1 MKRIII
7 ALLMGLLIPTI
18 CFSSTISNLNE
29 KDSLI
34 RITETQLKQTNIIF
48 LEHRKLLKK
57 DSVLS
62 QQVLDLEKALEIY
75 NDIDS
80 IRNIQIKALDR
91 QIEDNNIQIINLNN
105 KLDRSKKKIR
115 NRNYAIIF
123 LSVLSFVCGY
133 TCVK

>member
-7 ALLMGLLIPTI
+7 ALLIGLLIPTI

-80 IRNIQIKALDR
+80 IRKVQIEALDR

-115 NRNYAIIF
+115 NRNYAIAF
-123 LSVLSFVCGY
+123 LSILSFVCGY

>member
-1 MKRIII
+1 M
-7 ALLMGLLIPTI
+7 
-18 CFSSTISNLNE
+18 
-29 KDSLI
+29 
-34 RITETQLKQTNIIF
+34 
-48 LEHRKLLKK
+48 EHRKLLKK

-62 QQVLDLEKALEIY
+62 QQILNLEKALEIY

-80 IRNIQIKALDR
+80 IRKVQIEALDR
-91 QIEDNNIQIINLNN
+91 QIEDRNVQIINLNK

-123 LSVLSFVCGY
+123 LSILSFVCGY

>member
-1 MKRIII
+1 M
-7 ALLMGLLIPTI
+7 
-18 CFSSTISNLNE
+18 
-29 KDSLI
+29 I

-80 IRNIQIKALDR
+80 IRKVQIEALDR

-115 NRNYAIIF
+115 NRNYAIAF
-123 LSVLSFVCGY
+123 LSILSFVCGY